1 MYLNLENALVICY
14 FFVICIVENNW
25 DYLTVYVLIFRE
37 EETIGASEDS
47 SCRSRHT
54 RGHTDKRQYTCSL
67 CQQSSKDAPETS
79 RDAPDTSK
87 DAPETSKDAP
97 ETSKDAPETSKDAP
111 ERCSE
116 YHPRPSRSASSKR
129 GKVPCLECLK

>member
-79 RDAPDTSK
+79 K
-87 DAPETSKDAP
+87 DAQ
-97 ETSKDAPETSKDAP
+97 
-111 ERCSE
+111 SE

-129 GKVPCLECLK
+129 EKVPCLECLK